1 MDHTFLI
8 KSAKTRRTE
17 LLKAGDDMSLKYYNT
32 TGFGLGT
39 IVEQKVA
46 AESADD
52 ANHIFFRIN
61 EILRRIESEMSYFI
75 AESSVSQLNSSDGKG
90 SVKMDAD
97 TFDVLETADAFY
109 RLSGGAFDVTAAPLT
124 ALWRDCINSKTVPEA
139 QTIQSLMPLVSG
151 SYLKLDQNSH
161 TARIGSGQSVDPGGI
176 GKGFAADAAM
186 KAYRELGV
194 TSALINLGGNVQTLG
209 KKVDGEPWMIGIQNP
224 RSTRGEF
231 IAGLTLEDESAVTSG
246 DYEKYF
252 VARGKRYHHI
262 IDPKTGYPADSGLIS
277 ATVLSPSSMEADAL
291 STAVFV
297 SGLQRGMEL
306 IKQTSRAEGI
316 LITKEKTVFITRGLK
331 DRFVANDDGM
341 GYRFCFFE

>member
-17 LLKAGDDMSLKYYNT
+17 LLKAGDDMGLKYYNT

-39 IVEQKVA
+39 IIEQKVA

-75 AESSVSQLNSSDGKG
+75 GESSVSQLNSSDGKG

-109 RLSGGAFDVTAAPLT
+109 RLSGGVFDVTAAPLT

-139 QTIQSLMPLVSG
+139 QTVQDLLPLVSG
-151 SYLKLDQNSH
+151 SHLKLDQNSH
-161 TARIGSGQSVDPGGI
+161 TARIGCGQSVDPGGI
-176 GKGFAADAAM
+176 GKGFAADAAI
-186 KAYRELGV
+186 KAYRKLGV
-194 TSALINLGGNVQTLG
+194 TSALINLGGNVKTLG
-209 KKVDGEPWMIGIQNP
+209 KKIDGESWMIGVQNP

-341 GYRFCFFE
+341 GYRFCYFE

>member
-1 MDHTFLI
+1 
-8 KSAKTRRTE
+8 
-17 LLKAGDDMSLKYYNT
+17 MSLKYYNT

-39 IVEQKVA
+39 VIEQKVA

-52 ANHIFFRIN
+52 ANDIFCRIN
-61 EILRRIESEMSYFI
+61 DILRRIESEMSYFI
-75 AESSVSQLNSSDGKG
+75 AESSVSQLNSSNG
-90 SVKMDAD
+90 SLVKMDAD
-97 TFDVLETADAFY
+97 TFDVLVTADAFY

-139 QTIQSLMPLVSG
+139 QTVQDLLPLVSG
-151 SYLKLDQNSH
+151 SHLKLDQNSH
-161 TARIGSGQSVDPGGI
+161 TAKIGRGQSVDPGGI
-176 GKGFAADAAM
+176 GKGFAADAAI

-209 KKVDGEPWMIGIQNP
+209 KKIDGESWMIGVQNP
-224 RSTRGEF
+224 RSARGEF
-231 IAGLTLEDESAVTSG
+231 IAGLALEDESAVTSG

-252 VARGKRYHHI
+252 VAGGKRYHHI

-277 ATVLSPSSMEADAL
+277 AAVLSPASMEADAL

-297 SGLQRGMEL
+297 SGLERGMEL
-306 IKQTSRAEGI
+306 IKQTPRAEGI

-331 DRFVANDDGM
+331 DRIVANNDGM

>member
-1 MDHTFLI
+1 
-8 KSAKTRRTE
+8 
-17 LLKAGDDMSLKYYNT
+17 MSLKYYNT

-39 IVEQKVA
+39 IIEQKVA

-52 ANHIFFRIN
+52 ANDIFCRIN
-61 EILRRIESEMSYFI
+61 ETLRRIESEMSYFI
-75 AESSVSQLNSSDGKG
+75 SGSSVSQLNSSDGKYPI
-90 SVKMDAD
+90 KMDPG
-97 TFDVLETADAFY
+97 TFDVLESADTFY
-109 RLSGGAFDVTAAPLT
+109 KLSGGAFDVTAAPLT

-139 QTIQSLMPLVSG
+139 QTVQDLLPLVSG

-161 TARIGSGQSVDPGGI
+161 TARIERGQSVDPGGI
-176 GKGFAADAAM
+176 GKGFSADAAL

-194 TSALINLGGNVQTLG
+194 PSALINLGGNVQTLG
-209 KKVDGEPWMIGIQNP
+209 KKIDGESWMIGIQDP

-231 IAGLTLEDESAVTSG
+231 IAGLALEDESAVTSG

-252 VARGKRYHHI
+252 VAGGKRYHHI

-306 IKQTSRAEGI
+306 INQTPRAEGI
-316 LITKEKTVFITRGLK
+316 LITKEKTAFATRGLK
-331 DRFVANDDGM
+331 DRLVVNNDGM